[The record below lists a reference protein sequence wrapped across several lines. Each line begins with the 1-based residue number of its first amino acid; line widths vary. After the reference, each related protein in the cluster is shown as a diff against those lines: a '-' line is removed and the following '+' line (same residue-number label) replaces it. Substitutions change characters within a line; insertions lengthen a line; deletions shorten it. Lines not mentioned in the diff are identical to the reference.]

1 MKTRRIAR
9 SSERTFSKIG
19 RKKETNLEEYES
31 DVLEQTLSQFYA
43 FGNSVILPSMLLPRN
58 HNGSSEKLRINITW
72 VFRSC

>member
-1 MKTRRIAR
+1 MKTRRIGQ

-43 FGNSVILPSMLLPRN
+43 FGNSVILPSMLLSSN